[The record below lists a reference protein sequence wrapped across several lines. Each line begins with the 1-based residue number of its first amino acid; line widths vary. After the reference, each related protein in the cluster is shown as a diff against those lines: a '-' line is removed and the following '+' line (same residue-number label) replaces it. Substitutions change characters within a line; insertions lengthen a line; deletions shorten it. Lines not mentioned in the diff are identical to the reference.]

1 MASYRKTKDGQWVV
15 CGSTSEVRVGTVTV
29 TKASGE
35 TKQEQV
41 VSLGKPFETAQ
52 GPCVYGYLQAKAT
65 QVGASPAPASR
76 PTRTYS
82 ASRSGKCRAPG
93 CSAPA
98 VQAGYCKQCYFD
110 EYDC

>member
-1 MASYRKTKDGQWVV
+1 MASYRKTKDEQWVV
-15 CGSTSEVRVGTVTV
+15 CGTVAEVRVGTVTV

-41 VSLGKPFETAQ
+41 VSLGKPFQTDK
-52 GPCVYGYLQAKAT
+52 GLLVYGYLQAKGAS
-65 QVGASPAPASR
+65 ASPAPASR
-76 PTRTYS
+76 PTRTS

-93 CSAPA
+93 CSASA
-98 VQAGYCKQCYFD
+98 VRAGYCQQCYFD